1 MGQAFFMTPAKYK
14 VLAIG
19 NAIVDVISDADDA
32 FIAAQSLNK
41 GGMTLIDA
49 ERAQTLYDAMGPGRE
64 ISGGSA
70 ANTLAGLA
78 RLGHQ
83 TAFIGQVADDQLG
96 DVFAHDIRATGI
108 DFDIPARPGQPPTA
122 RCLILVTPD
131 AQRTMNTF
139 LGASQFLPAKLID
152 ADLIQS
158 AEILYLEGYLWD
170 PEEPRAAMR
179 TAIDLARAA
188 GRKVSLTLSDA
199 FVISRHGPDFLAEMA
214 AGRIDILFANE
225 VEIKALAGTEDF
237 EAAVTQI
244 AAKVPLLVCTRGE
257 HGAIAVRG
265 DERVE
270 VPAEPVERLVDT
282 TGAGDLFA
290 AGVFAGLSEGRSL
303 ADCLTMGAVCAAEVI
318 SHYGARPE
326 KDLRA
331 LVEARLL

>member
-1 MGQAFFMTPAKYK
+1 MTAPKYD

-19 NAIVDVISDADDA
+19 NAIVDVIAETDDA
-32 FIAAQSLNK
+32 FISAEGLTK
-41 GGMTLIDA
+41 GGMTLVDA
-49 ERAQTLYDAMGPGRE
+49 DQASALYGKMGPGRE

-78 RLGHQ
+78 ALSH
-83 TAFIGQVADDQLG
+83 TCAFIGQVADDQLG
-96 DVFAHDIRATGI
+96 EVFAHDIRATGI
-108 DFDIPARPGQPPTA
+108 DFDVPARPGQPPTA

-139 LGASQFLPAKLID
+139 LGASQFLPAKEID
-152 ADLIQS
+152 AELIQS
-158 AEILYLEGYLWD
+158 AAILYLEGYLWD

-188 GRKVSLTLSDA
+188 GRKVALTLSDA
-199 FVISRHGPDFLAEMA
+199 FVISRHGPDFLVEME

-225 VEIKALAGTEDF
+225 VEIMALAGSDSF
-237 EAAVTQI
+237 DAAVDAI
-244 AAKVPLLVCTRGE
+244 AAKVPLLVVTRGE

-265 DERVE
+265 EERASVS
-270 VPAEPVERLVDT
+270 AEPVSQLIDT

-290 AGVFAGLSEGRSL
+290 AGVLAGLSEGRSL
-303 ADCLTMGAVCAAEVI
+303 EQCLTMGAVCAAEVI

-326 KDLRA
+326 ADLKA
-331 LVEARLL
+331 LVAARLG

>member
-1 MGQAFFMTPAKYK
+1 MTAAKYA

-19 NAIVDVISDADDA
+19 NAIVDVIAETDDA
-32 FIAAQSLNK
+32 FLSSEGLTK
-41 GGMTLIDA
+41 GGMMLVDA
-49 ERAQTLYDAMGPGRE
+49 DQASALYGKMGPGRE

-78 RLGHQ
+78 ALSHDC
-83 TAFIGQVADDQLG
+83 AFIGQVADDQLG
-96 DVFAHDIRATGI
+96 EVFAHDIRATGI
-108 DFDIPARPGQPPTA
+108 DFTVPARPGQPPTA

-139 LGASQFLPAKLID
+139 LGASQFLPAQQIN
-152 ADLIQS
+152 AELIQS
-158 AEILYLEGYLWD
+158 AAILYLEGYLWD

-188 GRKVSLTLSDA
+188 GRKVALTLSDA
-199 FVISRHGPDFLAEMA
+199 FVISRHGPDFLAEMD

-225 VEIKALAGTEDF
+225 VEITALADTQDF
-237 EAAVTQI
+237 DAAVAAI
-244 AAKVPLLVCTRGE
+244 AAKVPLLVVTRGE

-265 DERVE
+265 GERVA
-270 VPAEPVERLVDT
+270 VTAEPVAQLVDT

-290 AGVFAGLSEGRSL
+290 AGVLAGLSEGRDLKS
-303 ADCLTMGAVCAAEVI
+303 CLTMGAVCAAEVI

-326 KDLRA
+326 ADLKA
-331 LVEARLL
+331 LVAARLG

>member
-1 MGQAFFMTPAKYK
+1 MTPAKYK

-49 ERAQTLYDAMGPGRE
+49 ERAQSLYDAMGPGRE

-83 TAFIGQVADDQLG
+83 TGFIGQVANDQLG
-96 DVFAHDIRATGI
+96 EVFAHDIRATGI
-108 DFDIPARPGQPPTA
+108 DFTVAPREGEPPTA

-131 AQRTMNTF
+131 GQRTMNTF
-139 LGASQFLPAKLID
+139 LGAAQYLPESALDKAKIE
-152 ADLIQS
+152 A
-158 AEILYLEGYLWD
+158 AEWLYLEGYLWNA
-170 PEEPRAAMR
+170 PESRAAMTR
-179 TAIDLARAA
+179 AIAVAKNA
-188 GRKVSLTLSDA
+188 GRKVALTLSDA
-199 FVISRHGPDFLAEMA
+199 FVVHGHRDDFFALM
-214 AGRIDILFANE
+214 DSDSLDLLFANDTE
-225 VEIKALAGTEDF
+225 VRAMMQTDDI
-237 EAAVTQI
+237 EAAVT
-244 AAKVPLLVCTRGE
+244 ALAGRVPMLVCT
-257 HGAIAVRG
+257 HGAAGAEAHHNATHAHVS
-265 DERVE
+265 
-270 VPAEPVERLVDT
+270 AEPVERVVDT

-290 AGVFAGLSEGRSL
+290 AGVFAGLAEGRSL
-303 ADCLTMGAVCAAEVI
+303 VDCLTMGSVCAAEVI

-331 LVEARLL
+331 LVEARLG